1 MPWEDSSLELVSSSS
16 IEVVDASSFSLDVL
30 ESSSASMLS
39 GICLE
44 TAADDPSI
52 HPKLFEDSAR
62 AREF

>member
-44 TAADDPSI
+44 TAADDPS
-52 HPKLFEDSAR
+52 
-62 AREF
+62 